1 MLNAAHPC
9 YAQVADYDNFVPT
22 LEKMTRS
29 AMATLDKTDWRLLF
43 VLVDILLLF
52 ETGNAGKTL
61 DKLVS
66 AGAANCKSLS
76 VGAN

>member
-1 MLNAAHPC
+1 
-9 YAQVADYDNFVPT
+9 
-22 LEKMTRS
+22 MTRS

-61 DKLVS
+61 DKLVG
-66 AGAANCKSLS
+66 AGGS
-76 VGAN
+76 G